1 MPRFFHRSR
10 KSFFHAK
17 VADALEDQAQNA
29 INKSYG
35 GPGSL
40 DLLTTVGSQQL
51 GGQNRQRQTGVEGE
65 DTAQRADFV
74 LIRAVQTEHG
84 KHVLN
89 LRMNTCGGFSVYGHR
104 LMTAP
109 LL

>member
-51 GGQNRQRQTGVEGE
+51 GGQNRQSQTGDEGE

-74 LIRAVQTEHG
+74 PIRAVQTESG
-84 KHVLN
+84 KHILN
-89 LRMNTCGGFSVYGHR
+89 LRMNTYGGFSVYGRR